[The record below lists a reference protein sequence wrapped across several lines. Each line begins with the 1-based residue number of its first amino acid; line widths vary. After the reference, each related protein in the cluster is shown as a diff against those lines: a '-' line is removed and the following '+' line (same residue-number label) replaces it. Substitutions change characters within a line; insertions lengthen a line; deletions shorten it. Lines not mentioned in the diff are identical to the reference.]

1 MLIRDKEYE
10 IKFTMNTLCVM
21 TEQGVDLEKI
31 GENPMANLTFTRD
44 LFYYGLKHA
53 DKKLTK
59 NQAGDLMDAA
69 IEDGSSLNEIYLEIM
84 MALGKSLGF
93 AEELE
98 KAAREQEEEEEAIAK
113 IEIPKAENIGTSLGD
128 LFKNIKL

>member
-1 MLIRDKEYE
+1 MLIKDREYE
-10 IKFTMNTLCVM
+10 IKFTMNTLCAM
-21 TEQGVDLEKI
+21 TEQGIDLSKI
-31 GENPMANLTFTRD
+31 GENPMANLTMTRD
-44 LFYYGLKHA
+44 LFYYGLRHA

-69 IEDGSSLNEIYLEIM
+69 IEEGGSLNEIYLEIM

-98 KAAREQEEEEEAIAK
+98 KIASEEEEEGK
-113 IEIPKAENIGTSLGD
+113 H
-128 LFKNIKL
+128 

>member
-1 MLIRDKEYE
+1 
-10 IKFTMNTLCVM
+10 MNTLCMM
-21 TEQGVDLEKI
+21 TEQGMDLSKI
-31 GENPMANLTFTRD
+31 GDNPMANLTFARD

-69 IEDGSSLNEIYLEIM
+69 IEEGNSLNEIYLEVM

-98 KAAREQEEEEEAIAK
+98 KATNAEEEEEGK
-113 IEIPKAENIGTSLGD
+113 H
-128 LFKNIKL
+128 

>member
-1 MLIRDKEYE
+1 MLINDKEYE
-10 IKFTMNTLCVM
+10 IKFTMNTLCIM
-21 TEQGVDLEKI
+21 TEQGVDLGRI
-31 GENPMANLTFTRD
+31 GENPMSNLTMARD

-59 NQAGDLMDAA
+59 NQAGDLMDKA
-69 IEDGSSLNEIYLEIM
+69 IEEGSSLNEIYLEVM

-98 KAAREQEEEEEAIAK
+98 KAVKDDEEEGEGK
-113 IEIPKAENIGTSLGD
+113 H
-128 LFKNIKL
+128 